1 MFPSKLIDLAEDVI
15 SACQNNNLQLATAE
29 SCTGGLIAGCLT
41 AVSGASNVLQYGYVT
56 YTNQAKINLLGVS
69 ASILSQHGAVSELVS
84 RTRADGALKSGD
96 ANIAVS
102 VTGIAGPSG
111 GSEKK
116 PVGLVHIAVA
126 RTNCETLHERHLFE
140 GDRQAIRLQTISA
153 ALELLL
159 SQIVPSP

>member
-1 MFPSKLIDLAEDVI
+1 MFSSKLIDLAEDVI
-15 SACQNNNLQLATAE
+15 STCQNNNLQLATAE

-41 AVSGASNVLQYGYVT
+41 AVSGASDVLHYGYVT
-56 YTNQAKINLLGVS
+56 YTNQAKINILGVS
-69 ASILSQHGAVSELVS
+69 ASILREHGAVSELVS
-84 RTRADGALKSGD
+84 RTMADGALKSGD

-111 GSEKK
+111 GSDKK

-126 RTNCETLHERHLFE
+126 RTDYETLHERHLFE
-140 GDRQAIRLQTISA
+140 GDRQAIRQQTIAA

-159 SQIVPSP
+159 SQVAL

>member
-1 MFPSKLIDLAEDVI
+1 MFSSKLIDLAEDVI
-15 SACQNNNLQLATAE
+15 STCQNNNLQLATAE

-41 AVSGASNVLQYGYVT
+41 AVSGASDVLHYGYVT
-56 YTNQAKINLLGVS
+56 YTNQAKINILGVS
-69 ASILSQHGAVSELVS
+69 ASILREHGAVSELVS
-84 RTRADGALKSGD
+84 RTMADGALKCGD

-126 RTNCETLHERHLFE
+126 RTDYETLHERHLFE
-140 GDRQAIRLQTISA
+140 GDRQAIRQQTIAA

-159 SQIVPSP
+159 SQVAL

>member
-1 MFPSKLIDLAEDVI
+1 MFSSKLIDLAEDVI
-15 SACQNNNLQLATAE
+15 SSCQNNNLQLATAE

-41 AVSGASNVLQYGYVT
+41 AVSGASDVLHYGYVT
-56 YTNQAKINLLGVS
+56 YTNQAKINILGVS
-69 ASILSQHGAVSELVS
+69 ASILREHGAVSELVS
-84 RTRADGALKSGD
+84 RTMADGALKSGD

-111 GSEKK
+111 GSDKK

-126 RTNCETLHERHLFE
+126 RTDYETLHERHLFE
-140 GDRQAIRLQTISA
+140 GDRQAIRQQTIAA

-159 SQIVPSP
+159 SQVAI

>member
-1 MFPSKLIDLAEDVI
+1 MFSSKLIDLAEDVI
-15 SACQNNNLQLATAE
+15 STCQNNNLQLATAE

-41 AVSGASNVLQYGYVT
+41 AVSGASDVLHYGYVT
-56 YTNQAKINLLGVS
+56 YTNQAKINILGVS
-69 ASILSQHGAVSELVS
+69 ASILREHGAVSELVS
-84 RTRADGALKSGD
+84 RTMADGALKSGD

-111 GSEKK
+111 GSDKK

-126 RTNCETLHERHLFE
+126 RTDYETLHERNLFE
-140 GDRQAIRLQTISA
+140 GDRQAIRQQTIAA

-159 SQIVPSP
+159 SQVAL